1 METENPAQE
10 RSPGR
15 PWVRRI
21 AITIGALLALY
32 AIGVFLISRA
42 DGPVNI
48 FAGGPFRT
56 GEIAALQD
64 LDWNRLDALH
74 ELEME
79 IVAEKT
85 SLTLWFSVHEGV
97 PYVACDLDCVGGL
110 LKRWPQQIDVDD
122 RAVIR
127 IEGRRADAQL
137 VHIPHG
143 TKEYD
148 DVRAGRNLKY
158 AGDSGGR
165 AATETAAHSAVVDVG
180 ERLTGRASKA
190 EPGDRLYRIDPR

>member
-1 METENPAQE
+1 MQATDTTQGQ
-10 RSPGR
+10 GR
-15 PWVRRI
+15 TWITRLAI
-21 AITIGALLALY
+21 AAALILALY
-32 AIGVFLISRA
+32 LVGSFLISRA

-48 FAGGPFRT
+48 FAGGPFQS
-56 GEIAALQD
+56 GEVVALGD
-64 LDWNRLDALH
+64 LDWKMLDARH

-85 SLTLWFSVHEGV
+85 SLTLWFSVRDGV

-110 LKRWPQQIDVDD
+110 LKRWPQQIDLDQ

-127 IEGRRADAQL
+127 IDGRRANAEL

-143 TKEYD
+143 SEEYKA
-148 DVRAGRNLKY
+148 VRAGRNRKY
-158 AGDSGGR
+158 SGDSGGR
-165 AATETAAHSAVVDVG
+165 AASETAAHSAVVNMG
-180 ERLTGRASKA
+180 EALTGRANKA